1 MAVTPEETTMLQIID
16 PVRFDAFVRLLA
28 QPDPPDLPHRGH
40 VHRCDGDPNRRATRL
55 PRILMGWLQERH
67 LRVDDEDPLPVATR
81 STLRRANHS
90 LRVLRPTGTDDR

>member
-1 MAVTPEETTMLQIID
+1 MLQIID

-40 VHRCDGDPNRRATRL
+40 VQRCEGDPNRRATRL
-55 PRILMGWLQERH
+55 PKILMGWLQERH
-67 LRVDDEDPLPVATR
+67 LRIDDEEPLPLATR
-81 STLRRANHS
+81 AVRRLGQPTYNG